1 MQFDYVIVGG
11 GSAGAALA
19 ARLSD
24 DPDVSVCLL
33 EAGGRG
39 DGLVVRV
46 PAGVAVQM
54 PGQLK
59 INNWSLWTVPQP
71 QLKGR
76 RGFQPRGKALGG
88 SSAINAMLY
97 VRGHRA
103 DYDRWADLGC
113 KGWSWN
119 EVLPYFKRGENN
131 VWGVDD
137 VHGGAGPLQVADQRS
152 PRPVTQAFLD
162 AAARRQ
168 YRMRRDFNGGDTEGF
183 GLYQVTQFHSAERRG
198 ERCSAAAAYLH
209 PVMGRRP
216 NLTVLT
222 KTRATKIV
230 FAGKRAVGV
239 DFLHNGAQ
247 QNALVN
253 KEVILSSGTF
263 GSPQL
268 LQLSGVGRPEDI
280 KRHDIPMVHDLP
292 GVGHNLQD
300 HLDFI
305 LAWKT
310 RDTDNFGFG
319 LAATAHLIKHI
330 RSWRRDGSGMLASP
344 FAEAAGFLKTTPGLE
359 LPDVQLHF
367 VIALVEQ
374 HGRRLHLGYG
384 LCVHVCT
391 LHPYS
396 RGTVF
401 LESPDPTAAPG
412 IDPRFLSDRRDLETL
427 IRGAKIAREIM
438 LTPPMAKYCDREM
451 YGVTDGMSD
460 AQWEDHIR
468 SRADTIYHPVGTCR
482 MGADAMAVV
491 DPELRVRGLTG
502 LRVVDASIMPTLI
515 GGNTNAPT
523 IMIAEKAADMIRAA
537 RQGAAA
543 AA

>member
-1 MQFDYVIVGG
+1 MKFDYVIVGG

-19 ARLSD
+19 GRLSE
-24 DPDVSVCLL
+24 DPNVSVCLL

-46 PAGVAVQM
+46 PAGAVITL
-54 PGQLK
+54 PGHLK
-59 INNWSLWTVPQP
+59 INNWALWTVPQP
-71 QLKGR
+71 GLKGR
-76 RGFQPRGKALGG
+76 RGFQPRGKVLGG

-113 KGWSWN
+113 TGWSWD
-119 EVLPYFKRGENN
+119 ELLPYFKRSENN
-131 VWGVDD
+131 VWGADEA
-137 VHGGAGPLQVADQRS
+137 HGGAGPLQVSDQQS

-168 YRMRRDFNGGDTEGF
+168 YRIRRDFNTGDNEGF
-183 GLYQVTQFHSAERRG
+183 GLYQVTQFHSAARRG

-209 PVMGRRP
+209 PVMGRP
-216 NLTVLT
+216 NLMVLT
-222 KTRATKIV
+222 GTRATGIV
-230 FAGKRAVGV
+230 FQDKRAVGV
-239 DFLHNGAQ
+239 NFLQNGQ
-247 QNALVN
+247 QKNVRAES
-253 KEVILSSGTF
+253 EVVLSGGAF

-280 KRHDIPMVHDLP
+280 ERHKIKLVHELP
-292 GVGHNLQD
+292 GVGQNLQD
-300 HLDFI
+300 HLDVI

-310 RDTDNFGFG
+310 RDTDNFGIGFAG
-319 LAATAHLIKHI
+319 TAHLIKHI
-330 RSWRRDGSGMLASP
+330 GSWRRDGSGMLATP
-344 FAEAAGFLKTTPGLE
+344 FAEGAGFLKTVPGLE

-367 VIALVEQ
+367 VIALVEE
-374 HGRRLHLGYG
+374 HARKLHLGYG
-384 LCVHVCT
+384 LSVHVCG

-412 IDPRFLSDRRDLETL
+412 IDPRYLSDRRDLETL
-427 IRGAKIAREIM
+427 NRGVKIAREIM
-438 LTPPMAKYCDREM
+438 LTPPMAQYCEREM
-451 YGVTDGMSD
+451 FGVKDGMSD

-468 SRADTIYHPVGTCR
+468 ARADTIYHPVGTCR
-482 MGADAMAVV
+482 MGTDDMAVV
-491 DPELRVRGLTG
+491 DPQLRVRGLSG

-523 IMIAEKAADMIRAA
+523 MMIAEKAADMIRAA
-537 RQGAAA
+537 RKGVAAA
-543 AA
+543 A

>member
-1 MQFDYVIVGG
+1 
-11 GSAGAALA
+11 
-19 ARLSD
+19 
-24 DPDVSVCLL
+24 
-33 EAGGRG
+33 
-39 DGLVVRV
+39 
-46 PAGVAVQM
+46 
-54 PGQLK
+54 
-59 INNWSLWTVPQP
+59 
-71 QLKGR
+71 
-76 RGFQPRGKALGG
+76 
-88 SSAINAMLY
+88 
-97 VRGHRA
+97 
-103 DYDRWADLGC
+103 
-113 KGWSWN
+113 
-119 EVLPYFKRGENN
+119 
-131 VWGVDD
+131 
-137 VHGGAGPLQVADQRS
+137 
-152 PRPVTQAFLD
+152 
-162 AAARRQ
+162 RQ

-209 PVMGRRP
+209 PVMARRP

-239 DFLHNGAQ
+239 SFLHNGAQ
-247 QNALVN
+247 NNAAA
-253 KEVILSSGTF
+253 KQEVILSSGAF

-280 KRHDIPMVHDLP
+280 KRHNIPMVHELP
-292 GVGHNLQD
+292 GVGQNLQD

-319 LAATAHLIKHI
+319 LAAAAHLIKHI

-344 FAEAAGFLKTTPGLE
+344 FAEAAGFLKTTPDLD

-367 VIALVEQ
+367 VIALVER

-384 LCVHVCT
+384 LCVHVCA
-391 LHPYS
+391 LHPHS

-427 IRGAKIAREIM
+427 IRGAKITREIM
-438 LTPPMAKYCDREM
+438 LTEPMAKYCDREM